1 MKKTKSSTLIK
12 ELSEKYD
19 QRTYVVNFWIDVI
32 TEAIVERLKKGEAL
46 ALLDFGTFTLKKKR
60 AMIRRNPQTQE
71 NFLDKEHFV
80 PFLKFS
86 KSIKTEIKKKFTNI
100 EN

>member
-1 MKKTKSSTLIK
+1 MKKTKSSSLIK

-19 QRTYVVNFWIDVI
+19 QRTYVVNFWVDAI

-60 AMIRRNPQTQE
+60 AMIRRNPRTQE
-71 NFLDKEHFV
+71 SFLDKEHFV

-86 KSIKTEIKKKFTNI
+86 QSIKTEIKKNFTNT
-100 EN
+100 EH